1 MPDIMD
7 LIAEILDNPKL
18 KNVASK
24 IQSEYH
30 DEPILRTAAQMA
42 RRLPKPL
49 ADAKKLAQRPN
60 QYHYSYNE
68 LFLRQAKL
76 LEDFTDNAP
85 ESADFF
91 SYYPTYRDMSDRQL
105 RTYFTW
111 RTKVRRG
118 IVEHIPL
125 SYAEVYCFELLNQ
138 IGVPDPETGFQMLR
152 QFYYDYG
159 KVDPHNGLCYFS
171 SWMHDYVIYYGMDAA
186 LLEEFDAGHGT
197 ALDTYFPVLL
207 DEAAK
212 NLTFYE
218 ANVLDRDA
226 MNKIFDTHQIDRV
239 IHFAGFKAVG
249 ESVSKPVEY
258 YHNNIENTLVLID
271 VMRNHGC
278 KSIIF
283 SSSSTVYG
291 DPDNPPVT
299 EEDPKK
305 PATNPYGWTKWMIE
319 QILMDVHTADPEWD
333 VVLLR
338 YFNPIG
344 AHPSG
349 LIGEDPKG
357 IPNNLVPYVA
367 QVAVG
372 KLEAVQVF
380 GNDYPTPDGTG
391 VRDYIHV
398 CDLASGHVAALNW
411 MNGKTGVEI
420 FNLGTGTGTSVLEVV
435 AAFSK
440 ACGKELPYVIR
451 ERRAGDIAAN
461 WCDASKAERMMGW
474 KAQYDIADMCRDSWN
489 WQSHNPNGFAD
500 AE

>member
-1 MPDIMD
+1 MSK
-7 LIAEILDNPKL
+7 ALDPKDTCVL
-18 KNVASK
+18 VTGGAGFIGSHTVV
-24 IQSEYH
+24 Q
-30 DEPILRTAAQMA
+30 
-42 RRLPKPL
+42 
-49 ADAKKLAQRPN
+49 
-60 QYHYSYNE
+60 
-68 LFLRQAKL
+68 L
-76 LEDFTDNAP
+76 LEGGYQVVIVDDLSNS
-85 ESADFF
+85 SAVAV
-91 SYYPTYRDMSDRQL
+91 DRVK
-105 RTYFTW
+105 T
-111 RTKVRRG
+111 
-118 IVEHIPL
+118 IV
-125 SYAEVYCFELLNQ
+125 
-138 IGVPDPETGFQMLR
+138 G
-152 QFYYDYG
+152 
-159 KVDPHNGLCYFS
+159 
-171 SWMHDYVIYYGMDAA
+171 
-186 LLEEFDAGHGT
+186 
-197 ALDTYFPVLL
+197 

-271 VMRNHGC
+271 VMRSHGC

-291 DPDNPPVT
+291 DPNNPPVT

-305 PATNPYGWTKWMIE
+305 PATNPYGWTKWMI
-319 QILMDVHTADPEWD
+319 
-333 VVLLR
+333 
-338 YFNPIG
+338 
-344 AHPSG
+344 
-349 LIGEDPKG
+349 
-357 IPNNLVPYVA
+357 
-367 QVAVG
+367 
-372 KLEAVQVF
+372 
-380 GNDYPTPDGTG
+380 
-391 VRDYIHV
+391 
-398 CDLASGHVAALNW
+398 DLASGHVAALNW